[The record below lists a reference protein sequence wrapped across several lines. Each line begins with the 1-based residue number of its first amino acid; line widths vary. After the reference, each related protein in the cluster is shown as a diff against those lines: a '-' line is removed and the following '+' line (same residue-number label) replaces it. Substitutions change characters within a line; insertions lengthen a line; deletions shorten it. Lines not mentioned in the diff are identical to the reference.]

1 MKFFGLN
8 IPFKSDAA
16 LPQGC
21 PSKPGA
27 VYLTPQ
33 DMMQLFGGRTGT
45 IDCSTLAGQM
55 LAMTRCS
62 VLSSVIIKKV
72 NAIKNA
78 NFWMKDANG
87 NDVLKPKE
95 LERMLRPN
103 PLQTLRDFMGQVEY
117 YMQVHGQAFI
127 CRIASE
133 GMPGDFD
140 IYTLPN
146 NSVHKITS
154 LNAGRLP
161 FDPDYDVISYR
172 VSIGGTILTIDRD
185 DVFIIRDLVGNA
197 GGNTGSNS
205 RMVPLQNSINTFVA
219 SYESVQELMVNRGML
234 GIISLTSD
242 DDILKNQNIPT
253 TKEELKT
260 LREAIKHYGT
270 MSDQM
275 KHMVTPFRASYT
287 PVSSNIVDLGLTD
300 VQRNCRKDIAD
311 QYQVPSVLLDVENTP
326 YANTSEAKKIL
337 YNDAIIP
344 EAEHI
349 MDTLNRIYGYEDFR
363 VAATY
368 DHLEFYQEAKRQ
380 QAAGVSAFSAQLIR
394 MMEAGILSQN
404 EVRAEWD
411 KFII

>member
-1 MKFFGLN
+1 MKFLGLT
-8 IPFKSDAA
+8 IPFKNDAS
-16 LPQGC
+16 PQTC
-21 PSKPGA
+21 PSQPGA

-33 DMMQLFGGRTGT
+33 DLMHLFGGRTGM
-45 IDCSTLAGQM
+45 IDCSTIEGQIR
-55 LAMTRCS
+55 AMNRCS

-78 NFWMKDANG
+78 NFWVKDASG
-87 NDVLKPKE
+87 NDVNKPKE

-103 PLQTLRDFMGQVEY
+103 PLQTLRDFIGQVEY
-117 YMQVHGQAFI
+117 YTQVHGQAYI

-146 NSVHKITS
+146 GKVQKVTHINS
-154 LNAGRLP
+154 GRLP
-161 FDPDYDVISYR
+161 FDPDYDVISYC
-172 VSIGGTILTIDRD
+172 VSVGGITLTIDRD
-185 DVFIIRDLVGNA
+185 DMFIVRDVGGNA
-197 GGNTGSNS
+197 GGNAGGNS

-242 DDILKNQNIPT
+242 DDILKNQNIPI
-253 TKEELKT
+253 TKDELRT

-344 EAEHI
+344 EADHI
-349 MDTLNRIYGYEDFR
+349 MDTLNRIYGYKDFR

-380 QAAGVSAFSAQLIR
+380 QASGASAFSAQLIR
-394 MMEAGILSQN
+394 MMDAGILSQS

-411 KFII
+411 KYVI